1 MVMQASCHVHYV
13 GTFYCVLEFTSYGDV
28 STLWR
33 IKVSHEMTR
42 LPYKCRNRKERFNL
56 QRQGFLCKI
65 ALNWRTLAGCE
76 QSDYLSHFNQR
87 PDLRV
92 ETFSRGCDGE
102 QRAYEEWRRRGDTGK
117 KEKKKEVRK
126 FLEWEAWQEAI
137 YFSCSIKKKK
147 KNFLAHPSHSLDFLH
162 FLPLFSISLCIFDE
176 LD

>member
-42 LPYKCRNRKERFNL
+42 LPYKCRNRKDRFNL

-65 ALNWRTLAGCE
+65 ALKLKNPNGMWAVGLFE
-76 QSDYLSHFNQR
+76 PFQSTTWL
-87 PDLRV
+87 

-102 QRAYEEWRRRGDTGK
+102 QRAYEEWRRRGDTEK
-117 KEKKKEVRK
+117 KEKKNEVRK

-162 FLPLFSISLCIFDE
+162 FLPLFSISLCIIDE

>member
-87 PDLRV
+87 PDLRLSV
-92 ETFSRGCDGE
+92 VVVMVSSERMKNGE
-102 QRAYEEWRRRGDTGK
+102 GEGTQGRKRRRKKWGNFWNGRLGK
-117 KEKKKEVRK
+117 KRSI
-126 FLEWEAWQEAI
+126 FLVQ
-137 YFSCSIKKKK
+137 
-147 KNFLAHPSHSLDFLH
+147 
-162 FLPLFSISLCIFDE
+162 
-176 LD
+176 